1 MIIKKRSLVTCCAPL
16 YLVLLSHATAFPVV
30 ASSSALRSCLAPT
43 YYVAASTSSTATPLY
58 PYHRSR
64 LLLRYLR
71 HAAVSP
77 PHHPSFTQS
86 ARSEPSFPP
95 APMPCRPR
103 RCRVSASTNVRPA
116 AHGRRNP
123 PRPRQVVVPSRRA
136 WDWPRGTGP
145 RRPPRQTPPPRRVRS
160 SHRPLPS
167 STAAFPTATAFP
179 PPSLSSPPFP
189 HTLLTNER
197 IKQKYER

>member
-1 MIIKKRSLVTCCAPL
+1 MG
-16 YLVLLSHATAFPVV
+16 
-30 ASSSALRSCLAPT
+30 
-43 YYVAASTSSTATPLY
+43 VAAAA
-58 PYHRSR
+58 HRHRTRPR
-64 LLLRYLR
+64 LRR
-71 HAAVSP
+71 HLPRRDAAGPHVVHGGRRAQQLPVSP
-77 PHHPSFTQS
+77 PHHPFTQS

>member
-77 PHHPSFTQS
+77 PHHPFTQS

-95 APMPCRPR
+95 APMPCVGVDE
-103 RCRVSASTNVRPA
+103 C
-116 AHGRRNP
+116 
-123 PRPRQVVVPSRRA
+123 PSS
-136 WDWPRGTGP
+136 GP
-145 RRPPRQTPPPRRVRS
+145 WSKKP
-160 SHRPLPS
+160 
-167 STAAFPTATAFP
+167 STAAASGGAVEASMGLASGDGAAKTSTADASAPPCEELPSAAAIFHCRISHRYGVPSSVAF
-179 PPSLSSPPFP
+179 LSAVSPYSAD
-189 HTLLTNER
+189 E
-197 IKQKYER
+197 